1 MFLREWCVITRRPN
15 FCVNW
20 FPDVFLMSTKFLALK
35 SQRYFSLL
43 QCYFRYIMANSLFNS
58 FFMCGLTWYLEMSL
72 TTNCGIKLLLIN
84 MVEDEFEILPNIEH
98 LKYML
103 KERPWRGLVYPFI
116 KMTKYTVVLLFKL
129 ASFFLPSSRAKL
141 GPQSLVIFVEYKVT
155 FFVSVTYYAWFS
167 LISKEH
173 NITISQVSEKIW
185 FRSGIYSRLKSR
197 CMAHLTFL
205 SSSSGSVNSSWPS
218 PAA

>member
-1 MFLREWCVITRRPN
+1 
-15 FCVNW
+15 
-20 FPDVFLMSTKFLALK
+20 
-35 SQRYFSLL
+35 
-43 QCYFRYIMANSLFNS
+43 
-58 FFMCGLTWYLEMSL
+58 
-72 TTNCGIKLLLIN
+72 
-84 MVEDEFEILPNIEH
+84 MV
-98 LKYML
+98 

-185 FRSGIYSRLKSR
+185 FRSGIYSRLKTR
-197 CMAHLTFL
+197 CKAHLTFL
-205 SSSSGSVNSSWPS
+205 SPSSGSVNSSWPS
-218 PAA
+218 PAAQLYSDRKPRACQKFGVGPGVGKCPAPWQRKICKRPTPGTGKAGKCPAVAGGVGAGRGWNWLMHNFAVFTDCYFLFPA